1 MDRLQ
6 DLFANH
12 PFWGWI
18 ALAAGLLAVEAATG
32 SGWLLWPAASAALT
46 ALLAAF
52 TPIGAPEAI
61 AVFAGLT
68 LVTTFLGRRYLPRG
82 LRGEGHDINDNVAR
96 LMGHEGRVVSAFEG
110 RAGRVFIDGK
120 EWAAELAE
128 GDTLEAGARV
138 EVVGVQGAR
147 LRVRGA

>member
-12 PFWGWI
+12 PFWGWV

-32 SGWLLWPAASAALT
+32 SGWLLWPAASAAVT

-52 TPIGAPEAI
+52 TPIGAPEAL
-61 AVFAGLT
+61 AVFALLT
-68 LVTTFLGRRYLPRG
+68 LVTTFLGRRYLPRRPAG
-82 LRGEGHDINDNVAR
+82 QGQDINDNVAR
-96 LMGHEGRVVSAFEG
+96 LMGHEGRAVSAFSN

-120 EWAAELAE
+120 EWAAELDE
-128 GDTLEAGARV
+128 GDSLEAGARV
-138 EVVGVQGAR
+138 EVVGVHGAR
-147 LRVRGA
+147 LKVRGA